1 MTLDGGGR
9 MRIDRLF
16 GIVYLLLDKKNMTAG
31 ELAGHFEVSVRTI
44 LRDIDTLSAAG
55 IPVYTSQGKGGGV
68 ALIDRYV
75 LNKAAVS
82 DEEQN
87 QILFALQSL
96 SATGSL
102 DTSTVLSKLRAIFD
116 KTKTDWIEVDFSRWG
131 HHERDKIRFGLLK
144 RALTENQTIRF
155 AYANARGET
164 TNRSVCPL
172 KLVYKSRSWYLQ
184 GYCLL
189 KRDYRTFKIN
199 RMLSVELLPE
209 SFDWNA
215 FDPPRID
222 EDATPPDA
230 LIRVKMNFSPHAAY
244 RIYDE
249 FDADDI
255 SVDSGGSFLVEVN
268 LEEDDWLYEF
278 LLSFGAS
285 VRVLEPQSVKDR
297 LLAKAE
303 EIKNAYSDGI
313 T

>member
-1 MTLDGGGR
+1 
-9 MRIDRLF
+9 MRIDRFLE
-16 GIVYLLLDKKNMTAG
+16 IVYLLLDKKNMTAG
-31 ELAGHFEVSVRTI
+31 ELAEYFEVSARTI

-68 ALIDRYV
+68 ALMDRYV
-75 LNKAAVS
+75 LNKTAVS

-96 SATGSL
+96 SATGGIDVSA
-102 DTSTVLSKLRAIFD
+102 VLSKLRALFD
-116 KTKTDWIEVDFSRWG
+116 KTKTDWIEVHFSRWG
-131 HHERDKIRFGLLK
+131 HSERDKIRFDLLK
-144 RALTENQTIRF
+144 RALTENKTIRF
-155 AYANARGET
+155 AYAGANGET
-164 TNRSVCPL
+164 ASRSVCPL
-172 KLVYKSRSWYLQ
+172 KLVYKSRAWYLQ

-199 RMLSVELLPE
+199 RMLSVELLTE
-209 SFDWNA
+209 SFDGNK
-215 FDPPRID
+215 F
-222 EDATPPDA
+222 TPPGIDDDTTSSDT
-230 LIRVKMNFSPHAAY
+230 LIQVRMKFSPHAAY

-249 FDADDI
+249 FDTDDI

-268 LEEDDWLYEF
+268 LEDDDWLYEF

-303 EIKNAYSDGI
+303 EIKSAYSDEV

>member
-1 MTLDGGGR
+1 

-31 ELAGHFEVSVRTI
+31 ELAEHFEVSVRTI

-68 ALIDRYV
+68 ALTDRYV

-87 QILFALQSL
+87 QILFALQSF
-96 SATGSL
+96 SATGGL
-102 DTSTVLSKLRAIFD
+102 DASAVLSKLRAIFD
-116 KTKTDWIEVDFSRWG
+116 KTKMDWIEVDFSRWG
-131 HHERDKIRFGLLK
+131 HNERDKIRFDLLK
-144 RALTENQTIRF
+144 KALTENQIIRF
-155 AYANARGET
+155 AYAGAHGKT
-164 TNRSVCPL
+164 TSRSVCPL

-199 RMLSVELLPE
+199 RMLSVELLTE
-209 SFDWNA
+209 SFDRNA
-215 FDPPRID
+215 FVPPRID
-222 EDATPPDA
+222 EGTTPPEA
-230 LIRVKMNFSPHAAY
+230 LIRVRMKFSPHTAY

-255 SVDSGGSFLVEVN
+255 SVDGGGSFLVEVY

-303 EIKNAYSDGI
+303 EIKRAYSDDI